1 MFYLGFRPGNVGGH
15 PSAPRALAVFCAPCS
30 VSFGSMSVLQTPFCI
45 LVRSMYVPVCYVA
58 PFLGE
63 NLKGE
68 KAWKGVPYDETAIF
82 VVWLSFLFQ
91 RKFGGMAKARGQL
104 SKNTEVWRKRSMLCR
119 FVQFNAPTG
128 AYTSS
133 TDVGVNRQI

>member
-1 MFYLGFRPGNVGGH
+1 MFLLLLSLYLFFFLKKERLMLCLGFRPGNVGGH
-15 PSAPRALAVFCAPCS
+15 PSAPRALAMFCAPCS

-68 KAWKGVPYDETAIF
+68 KAWKGVPYDGTAIF

-91 RKFGGMAKARGQL
+91 RKFGGMAKARG
-104 SKNTEVWRKRSMLCR
+104 
-119 FVQFNAPTG
+119 
-128 AYTSS
+128 
-133 TDVGVNRQI
+133 